1 MGSGR
6 TTPACKLAWRFRLVI
21 FDRPKAVMGGQ
32 ILPQKSTDIDW
43 NCLKIRGDFLG
54 IDAKMRKSKKT
65 GKGRKKALDAVS
77 GRSAPLRPGKP
88 PRKSTVAL
96 HTYDLAEP
104 IEYQLYTAS
113 PVSPFEMA
121 GPEKP
126 KRGRRTVPNNFLL
139 GSRNNWLS
147 MFEENWAEI
156 GFSLLEIRRR
166 ERSAIEDVRKA
177 FDSFKGT
184 DTGAFS
190 KVFLQGTP
198 QEVTGKEMRANR
210 SFNST
215 FHRNIERMRSQQT
228 DLMRS
233 YVEVEHALE
242 EPGYQHNEI
251 LQTQEKQIKGRL
263 LQLKEDL
270 RRAEN
275 ELPQFDQQKRDQ
287 EAYWYCSQLLD
298 FLHGKRRNAVK
309 PLNLANALAGLPEM
323 GWRESDARC
332 SKMHRSSPCV
342 GLSYRIVELVSR
354 MWRRRPR
361 DSQDPPIEFFR
372 AQIRKLPKKDDGISG
387 VVCRAWRDFR
397 LAIEECWK
405 ESESEEFMPYAIT
418 STFLRNHARS
428 KTSAERI
435 LAEREMLS

>member
-1 MGSGR
+1 
-6 TTPACKLAWRFRLVI
+6 VI
-21 FDRPKAVMGGQ
+21 FDRPKAMPGSQ
-32 ILPQKSTDIDW
+32 ILPQKSADIDR

-65 GKGRKKALDAVS
+65 GKGRKKALDAIS
-77 GRSAPLRPGKP
+77 GTSAPLRPGKP

-96 HTYDLAEP
+96 HPYDLAEP
-104 IEYQLYTAS
+104 IEYEIAIGS
-113 PVSPFEMA
+113 PISPFEMTES
-121 GPEKP
+121 EKP
-126 KRGRRTVPNNFLL
+126 KRGRRTVPDNFLL

-166 ERSAIEDVRKA
+166 ERGTIEDVQKI

-198 QEVTGKEMRANR
+198 QQVTGKEIRANR

-215 FHRNIERMRSQQT
+215 FHRNIEGMRSLQT

-233 YVEVEHALE
+233 YAEVEHALE
-242 EPGYQHNEI
+242 EPGYQDNEI
-251 LQTQEKQIKGRL
+251 LQTREKQIKGRL

-270 RRAEN
+270 RRAES

-298 FLHGKRRNAVK
+298 FLHGKRRNAVT

-342 GLSYRIVELVSR
+342 GLSYRVVELVSR
-354 MWRRRPR
+354 MWRRRPKV
-361 DSQDPPIEFFR
+361 SQDAPIEFFR
-372 AQIRKLPKKDDGISG
+372 VQILGLPKKDGIRE
-387 VVCRAWRDFR
+387 VLRRAWRDFR

-405 ESESEEFMPYAIT
+405 ESKSEEFMPYAIT

-428 KTSAERI
+428 KTLAERI

>member
-1 MGSGR
+1 M
-6 TTPACKLAWRFRLVI
+6 P
-21 FDRPKAVMGGQ
+21 
-32 ILPQKSTDIDW
+32 
-43 NCLKIRGDFLG
+43 
-54 IDAKMRKSKKT
+54 KSKKT
-65 GKGRKKALDAVS
+65 GKRRKKALDTIS
-77 GRSAPLRPGKP
+77 GTSASVRRGK
-88 PRKSTVAL
+88 RARTSTVAL
-96 HTYDLAEP
+96 HPYDLAEP
-104 IEYQLYTAS
+104 IEYGFARAS

-121 GPEKP
+121 ESEKP
-126 KRGRRTVPNNFLL
+126 KRGRRTIPDNFLL

-156 GFSLLEIRRR
+156 GFPLLEIRRT
-166 ERSAIEDVRKA
+166 ERATIEDVQKI

-184 DTGAFS
+184 ETGAFS

-198 QEVTGKEMRANR
+198 QQVTGKELRANR

-215 FHRNIERMRSQQT
+215 FHRKIEGMRSLQA

-233 YVEVEHALE
+233 CAEVEHALE
-242 EPGYQHNEI
+242 EPGYQDNEI
-251 LQTQEKQIKGRL
+251 LQTREKQIKDRL

-270 RRAEN
+270 KRAEI
-275 ELPQFDQQKRDQ
+275 ELPQFDQQKRNQ

-298 FLHGKRRNAVK
+298 FLYGKRRNAVT

-332 SKMHRSSPCV
+332 SQMHRSSPCV

-354 MWRRRPR
+354 MWRRRPKV
-361 DSQDPPIEFFR
+361 SQDPPIDFFR
-372 AQIRKLPKKDDGISG
+372 ARILELPKKDDGIRE
-387 VVCRAWRDFR
+387 VVRRAWHDFR

-405 ESESEEFMPYAIT
+405 ESKSEEFMPYAIT

-428 KTSAERI
+428 KTLAERI
-435 LAEREMLS
+435 LAEREILS